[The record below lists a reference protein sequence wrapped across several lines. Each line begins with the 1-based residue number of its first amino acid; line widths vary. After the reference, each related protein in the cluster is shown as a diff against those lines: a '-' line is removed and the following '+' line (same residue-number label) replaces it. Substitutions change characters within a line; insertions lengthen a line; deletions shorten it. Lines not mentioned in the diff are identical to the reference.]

1 VELIKKKVFPMST
14 FTLEDKNVLL
24 RAEIA
29 RLKRQLGKAHE
40 ALRYW
45 KDQAL
50 YFQAERDHY
59 REQAQE
65 RRNHDTL

>member
-1 VELIKKKVFPMST
+1 MST

-50 YFQAERDHY
+50 YFKAERDRY
-59 REQAQE
+59 REQSQE
-65 RRNHDTL
+65 RKHDL